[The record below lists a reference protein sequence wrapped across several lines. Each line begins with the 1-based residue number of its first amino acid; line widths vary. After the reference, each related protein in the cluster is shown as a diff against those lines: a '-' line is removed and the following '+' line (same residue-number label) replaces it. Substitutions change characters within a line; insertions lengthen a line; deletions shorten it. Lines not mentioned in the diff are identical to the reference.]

1 MIHQVKV
8 TDADLYMLLISEL
21 RYSIARDNHLAPG
34 AACNLIRTYLPKIG
48 DYWRSHTAK
57 QLLETII
64 EQRIVHT
71 PNTEVYTIK
80 SPEQAEAGKQL
91 LYDIE
96 WEQLCWFLLGFITD
110 LPYNANHYMR
120 CLYGKM
126 DYYAKG
132 FFGID
137 FYADEDVK
145 EMIRINKYRAKLGG
159 VPLD

>member
-1 MIHQVKV
+1 MNHQVKV

-21 RYSIARDNHLAPG
+21 RYSITRDNHLAPG
-34 AACNLIRTYLPKIG
+34 TACNLIRTYLPKIG

-57 QLLETII
+57 QLLEEII
-64 EQRIVHT
+64 EQRIIYT
-71 PNTEVYTIK
+71 PNTGVYTIK
-80 SPEQAEAGKQL
+80 SPEQAEVGKQL